1 MKAISFGW
9 TTLPLLAGEKT
20 VTRREWKDT
29 YATQWWV
36 GTRFYMLDKDYRY
49 GGVRLGIGEITATP
63 SKELACDAP
72 AEDYAREGFEWFERH
87 PEAIPAPFLKRLG
100 VQHHTAPHEA
110 RAVLRGFLQQHE
122 LFWVVRFTPVE
133 WFVDPDAELAA
144 RMESIDA

>member
-36 GTRFYMLDKDYRY
+36 GTRFWMLDKDYRY
-49 GGVRLGIGEITATP
+49 GGQRLGIGEITATP

-87 PEAIPAPFLKRLG
+87 PDLLPDAFRRRLG
-100 VQHHTAPHEA
+100 TAG
-110 RAVLRGFLQQHE
+110 LRGFLQQHE
-122 LFWVVRFTPVE
+122 LFWVVRFRVAE
-133 WFVDPDAELAA
+133 WHVDRAAELTA
-144 RMESIDA
+144 RMEAARG